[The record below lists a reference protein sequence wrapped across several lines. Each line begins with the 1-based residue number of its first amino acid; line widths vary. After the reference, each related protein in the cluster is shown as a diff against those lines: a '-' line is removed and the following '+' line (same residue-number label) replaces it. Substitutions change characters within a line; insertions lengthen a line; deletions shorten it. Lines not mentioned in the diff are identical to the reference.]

1 MAKIT
6 NFIPN
11 GMTAAT
17 ICGTDATIDLPISEA
32 EKVFNRTQTNDTN
45 TLLVTAK
52 WVFGDQKNHQY
63 HFRVNCLI
71 RQTTDI
77 LKRLF
82 LQVSERFVI
91 NLILNFKKRPEW
103 WTEFMKTCDI
113 EKVSVNYW
121 DSSIR
126 DCMVFGLEA
135 TGDEI
140 PNFLDK
146 IRRMLY
152 SLGVKGRR
160 TYCQG
165 NSEWLLTVVDKHRL
179 IAKIDEDRGDH
190 VKLTLETAYPE
201 GSNEEVN
208 DETVISSLAN
218 LTGLDKAKLQAGCFN
233 LLIERAERDN
243 PTIYK

>member
-1 MAKIT
+1 MAENT

-17 ICGTDATIDLPISEA
+17 ICGTNATISLPISKA
-32 EKVFNRTQTNDTN
+32 EKVFDRTKTRNVDEI
-45 TLLVTAK
+45 LVTAK

-63 HFRVNCLI
+63 HFKVNCII
-71 RQTTDI
+71 RQDTDK

-82 LQVSERFVI
+82 SQVSERFVI
-91 NLILNFKKRPEW
+91 NLILDFKKRPEW
-103 WTEFMKTCDI
+103 WEEFMKTYVI
-113 EKVSVNYW
+113 EEISVNYW

-126 DCMVFGLEA
+126 DCMILGLEA
-135 TGDEI
+135 TDIEI
-140 PNFLDK
+140 PDFIGK

-152 SLGVKGRR
+152 SLGAKGRR

-165 NSEWLLTVVDKHRL
+165 NCEWLLTEVDRHRL
-179 IAKIDEDRGDH
+179 TAKIDEDRSDY
-190 VKLTLETAYPE
+190 VKLTLETGYPE
-201 GSNEEVN
+201 DSDEEVS
-208 DETVISSLAN
+208 DETVISALAN